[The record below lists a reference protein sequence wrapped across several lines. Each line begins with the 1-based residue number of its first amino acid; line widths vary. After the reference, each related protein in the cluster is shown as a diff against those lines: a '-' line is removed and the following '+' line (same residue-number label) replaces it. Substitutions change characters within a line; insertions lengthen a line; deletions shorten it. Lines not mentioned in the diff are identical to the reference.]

1 MTENLGWIK
10 LYRKLLHSPIFSS
23 EKGLK
28 VWVWCLLKASH
39 GGYEQYVG
47 RTLVRLQPG
56 QFVFGRKVAAGEL
69 RMKQS
74 TVWDWISQLKSD
86 SYIDIK
92 PQSKYSVISVKNW
105 SEYQG
110 NDSKSDN
117 KATTD
122 QQQTDTNKNDKNVK
136 NNIYSSRKCLEGK
149 IGDDLCLEIAN
160 QYSIDVLPVK
170 KLKTNLIGYCDQN
183 GKRYK
188 NYKATLQNWVR
199 RAIDEKKITKVI
211 KNEVPDLPPISEEQ
225 RQQNIKKIAE
235 IKNKFSG
242 GLAV

>member
-122 QQQTDTNKNDKNVK
+122 RQQTDTNKNDKNVK
-136 NNIYSSRKCLEGK
+136 NNIYSSRECLTNK
-149 IGDDLCLEIAN
+149 LCEEIAK
-160 QYSIDVLPVK
+160 QYSVNQIPVEK
-170 KLKTNLIGYCDQN
+170 IRDDLIGYCKQH
-183 GKRYK
+183 GKKYK
-188 NYKATLQNWVR
+188 DYKATLQNWVR
-199 RAIDEKKITKVI
+199 RSIETKKITKIVR
-211 KNEVPDLPPISEEQ
+211 NEIPDLPEISQEQ
-225 RQQNIKKIAE
+225 RQQNIQSIAKMRKE
-235 IKNKFSG
+235 LTGS
-242 GLAV
+242 LAG